1 MADYYPQ
8 EKGVIRRD
16 RAGEFRD
23 LMAKE
28 LMMESLGLIPVAGMA
43 GKFAKGR
50 KAFSEYSSQV
60 RPLRSLRASE
70 EHMRK
75 EGRTTKKMAE
85 ESLKKKSAEF
95 RKDLLSGKVDA
106 TGRPQTELGRSHVA
120 KYGPLYTD
128 AGIESRMGTPGS
140 AASVYGGAMNL
151 KDWTPVA
158 VSRFK
163 DEVKK
168 NDKIYD
174 QFVKGFTNLLRA
186 KHKIGGRTWK
196 EKFSQAMEQFNKAD
210 DRGKLAKAREYLLE
224 DIVPT
229 KHLKIKGVQEA
240 FLKPAAKQ
248 ARSELAKQF
257 PKVPR

>member
-1 MADYYPQ
+1 MPNKTQDYYPQ

-43 GKFAKGR
+43 GKFMKP
-50 KAFSEYSSQV
+50 FSEYT
-60 RPLRSLRASE
+60 SE
-70 EHMRK
+70 IRHVLDRGTTALK
-75 EGRTTKKMAE
+75 GKRTTEKLAA
-85 ESLKKKSAEF
+85 ESLKKESAKF
-95 RKDLLSGKVDA
+95 KKDLLSGKVDA
-106 TGRPQTELGRSHVA
+106 LGNPSTELSKAHRA
-120 KYGPLYTD
+120 KYGPHYTD

-168 NDKIYD
+168 NDKIYEK
-174 QFVKGFTNLLRA
+174 FVKGFKDILKLHHKVNPKSLMENIRGLRMFKEGKKVTDPLERA
-186 KHKIGGRTWK
+186 KFTLTNDIIPTRDLK
-196 EKFSQAMEQFNKAD
+196 NKAIQ
-210 DRGKLAKAREYLLE
+210 KY
-224 DIVPT
+224 
-229 KHLKIKGVQEA
+229 

>member
-1 MADYYPQ
+1 MADYYPK

-23 LMAKE
+23 FMAKE
-28 LMMESLGLIPVAGMA
+28 LMMEALGLIPVAGMA
-43 GKFAKGR
+43 GKFGKGR
-50 KAFSEYSSQV
+50 RAVEEYTS
-60 RPLRSLRASE
+60 PI
-70 EHMRK
+70 
-75 EGRTTKKMAE
+75 GTKGLTRQGLKR
-85 ESLKKKSAEF
+85 ESAQFK
-95 RKDLLSGKVDA
+95 KDLLSGKVDA
-106 TGRPQTELGRSHVA
+106 IGNKPTELSKASHA
-120 KYGPLYTD
+120 KYGPVYTD
-128 AGIESRMGTPGS
+128 AGIESRMGTPGVS
-140 AASVYGGAMNL
+140 ASSYGGVMNL

-158 VSRFK
+158 VDRLK
-163 DEVKK
+163 YEIKK
-168 NDKIYD
+168 QDKMYD
-174 QFVKGFTNLLRA
+174 KFVKGFTNLLRA

-196 EKFSQAMEQFNKAD
+196 EKFSKAMEQFNKAD

-229 KHLKIKGVQEA
+229 KHLKIKSVQEA